1 MELPNLLSLL
11 GAVLLV
17 AGTTLFGRAY
27 GNQYKERVEFLRDF
41 QKRLDVLKNEI
52 SFFKGVL
59 RDSFEKAA
67 AFDGVAQPLF
77 GAMLAQLEAETTQEA
92 PEAWN
97 RACKM
102 TCKDFSLTQEE
113 RDGIGALGQLLGA
126 SDVEGQL
133 SNFEAIGGQIHML
146 EEKAEEARKKNQPLW
161 QKIGPVV
168 GIAIAIVL
176 L

>member
-1 MELPNLLSLL
+1 MELPNVVSLV
-11 GAVLLV
+11 GAMLLV

-27 GNQYKERVEFLRDF
+27 GKQFQERVAFLRDF
-41 QKRLDVLKNEI
+41 QKRLEVLKNEI

-67 AFDGVAQPLF
+67 AVVGTAQPLF
-77 GAMLAQLEAETTQEA
+77 QAMLTQLEEETGKDA
-92 PEAWN
+92 AEAWN
-97 RACKM
+97 AACKI
-102 TCKDFSLTQEE
+102 TYKEFCLTREE
-113 RDGIGALGQLLGA
+113 REGIGTFGQLLGA

-133 SNFEAIGGQIHML
+133 SNLESMSAQIQLL

-161 QKIGPVV
+161 QKIGPIV
-168 GIAIAIVL
+168 GIAIAIFL

>member
-27 GNQYKERVEFLRDF
+27 GKQFQERVVFLQDF
-41 QKRLDVLKNEI
+41 QKRLEVLKNEI

-67 AFDGVAQPLF
+67 AFDGMAQPLF
-77 GAMLAQLEAETTQEA
+77 SAMLVQLDAETAQDA
-92 PEAWN
+92 AQAWEN
-97 RACKM
+97 ACK
-102 TCKDFSLTQEE
+102 TTYKDFYLTQEE
-113 RDGIGALGQLLGA
+113 RDGIGALGQLLGG

-133 SNFEAIGGQIHML
+133 SNLEAIGGQIQML
-146 EEKAEEARKKNQPLW
+146 EEKAEETRKKNQPLW
-161 QKIGPVV
+161 QKIGPIV
-168 GIAIAIVL
+168 GVAIAIFL